1 MDWENWKPEC
11 EEAELTERES
21 ARLRREQAKFDAAL
35 EDATLKLVELHLD
48 ELNALGL
55 PDEMLDAIHVARGI
69 KPSRARRRQTRLIT
83 RMLRHFEEDEINGL
97 LTQLHTGADER
108 TSLLKHCEFWRT
120 SLLGAGDPALSA
132 LLDICPD
139 ADRQRLR
146 QLIRAADKGGTD
158 TKKERAY
165 KEIFQVLKDLSPP
178 TPPPPSLLKA
188 PQG

>member
-35 EDATLKLVELHLD
+35 EDSAEKLVQLHLD

-55 PDEMLDAIHVARGI
+55 PDEMLDAVHVARGI
-69 KPSRARRRQTRLIT
+69 KPSRALKRQTRLIT
-83 RMLRHFEEDEINGL
+83 RMLRHLEEDEVKDLMG
-97 LTQLHTGADER
+97 QLHSGADER
-108 TSLLKHCEFWRT
+108 ASLLKYCEFWRT
-120 SLLGAGDPALSA
+120 SLLEAGDPALSA

-146 QLIRAADKGGTD
+146 QLIRTAGKGGTD

-165 KEIFQVLKDLSPP
+165 KEIFQLLKDLNPS
-178 TPPPPSLLKA
+178 TPPPPKLLKA
-188 PQG
+188 PKA